1 MRRPPRSELPPLS
14 KKSASTLCIPHTHP
28 TNRPLIHPRHAMNNS
43 FLSTDFLQAPVH
55 LEVIRQSYL
64 LGADDAGPD
73 AVDSPLSRRPRA
85 AAAASGTLAGAATT
99 AALGPEGG
107 QLAVVI
113 GEGVKAN
120 HLCMPSR
127 DNQVRNLCIFSER
140 SVHAR

>member
-28 TNRPLIHPRHAMNNS
+28 TIRPLIHPHHATNNG
-43 FLSTDFLQAPVH
+43 FLATDFLQAPVH
-55 LEVIRQSYL
+55 SYL